1 MKNRKV
7 VCLETYY
14 RDFVIDFINEYFVSR
29 DIYDFDLMT
38 IFEQNIFN
46 YKGHSFDINYI
57 IENLNQFKGNHISK
71 INYLKFECHKMK
83 EVAEFMSKFE

>member
-38 IFEQNIFN
+38 IFEQNIFR
-46 YKGHSFDINYI
+46 YEGYSFDINYI
-57 IENLNQFKGNHISK
+57 IENLNQFKGNRVSK
-71 INYLKFECHKMK
+71 INYLMFECQRMK
-83 EVAEFMSKFE
+83 EIAEFMPK